1 MVLRRVGRDRIPLKW
16 VLSESGGNLETEF
29 LSRSWQKWDP
39 AKTLIDEAA
48 AVALVSQER
57 GMTGPF

>member
-1 MVLRRVGRDRIPLKW
+1 M
-16 VLSESGGNLETEF
+16 LSESGGNLKTEF